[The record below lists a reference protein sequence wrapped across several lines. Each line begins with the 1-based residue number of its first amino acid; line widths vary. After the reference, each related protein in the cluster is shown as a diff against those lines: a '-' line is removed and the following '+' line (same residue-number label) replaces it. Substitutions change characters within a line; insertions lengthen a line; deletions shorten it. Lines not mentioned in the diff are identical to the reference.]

1 MPDNV
6 VQDTKTATSSSY
18 TFSYGAAYCPYRL
31 PCGLCNRTMTQC
43 PKAPDNTF
51 YPSYPGIGDWP
62 PYGPSITWTCSSS
75 ASEK

>member
-43 PKAPDNTF
+43 PKAPDVF
-51 YPSYPGIGDWP
+51 YPDWYPGIGDSP
-62 PYGPSITWTCSSS
+62 NGPTITWTCSSS